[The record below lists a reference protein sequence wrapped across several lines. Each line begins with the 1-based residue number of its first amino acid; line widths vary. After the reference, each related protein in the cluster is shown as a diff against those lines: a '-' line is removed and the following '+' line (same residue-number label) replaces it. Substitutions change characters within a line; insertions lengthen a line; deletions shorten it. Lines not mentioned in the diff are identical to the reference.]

1 MEAIYLP
8 AAQRDVFG
16 KKVKTLRKSGLI
28 PLHLYGKGMP
38 SKSLHGNSQEV
49 EKAISQ
55 VGQHMPLNLQ
65 LEGSSE
71 PELVFVREVQYHPVT
86 NQILH
91 VDLVRVDVSQTITG
105 EVPISLSGESPAVRS
120 QGGVLVQSMYRLL
133 VESLPLE
140 MPERIDIDLSSL
152 EELDQSIRV
161 SDLAA
166 SQGINL
172 VGDMDEIIVRI
183 TSPRVPQSANEPS
196 ASIDS
201 QQPVDEDSPE
211 EEAGT

>member
-1 MEAIYLP
+1 M
-8 AAQRDVFG
+8 
-16 KKVKTLRKSGLI
+16 
-28 PLHLYGKGMP
+28 
-38 SKSLHGNSQEV
+38 
-49 EKAISQ
+49 
-55 VGQHMPLNLQ
+55 
-65 LEGSSE
+65 
-71 PELVFVREVQYHPVT
+71 
-86 NQILH
+86 
-91 VDLVRVDVSQTITG
+91 
-105 EVPISLSGESPAVRS
+105 
-120 QGGVLVQSMYRLL
+120 
-133 VESLPLE
+133 ESLPLE